1 VIYAVANQKGGVGKT
16 TTSVNLAACLADA
29 GARVLLIDLDPQANA
44 SSGLGFRGGDGT
56 TIADV
61 ILDGAPVRDAIRDTK
76 IPNLD
81 IVTSHPDLSSA
92 AIELPGRAGRERILA
107 HALAGIRD
115 DYQFILIDCPP
126 SLDLLAVNALTAA
139 DRLIIP
145 VQCEYYALEG
155 LSRLMETILGVRTH
169 LNPHLGLGGLLLTMH
184 DSRTRVSGDV
194 IAEVRRHFPDAV
206 FATVVPRNVR
216 ITEAPSYGEPV
227 TRYDPNCAGAQAY
240 VAVAK
245 EVVARG

>member
-16 TTSVNLAACLADA
+16 TTAVNLAACLADM
-29 GARVLLIDLDPQANA
+29 GARVLLVDLDPQGNA
-44 SSGLGFRGGDGT
+44 SSGLGFRGWDGT

-61 ILDGAPVRDAIRDTK
+61 ILDGAPVRDAIRPTR
-76 IPNLD
+76 IPNLE

-92 AIELPGRAGRERILA
+92 SVELPGREGRERILA
-107 HALAGIRD
+107 NALADIRD
-115 DYQFILIDCPP
+115 DFAFVLIDCPP

-139 DRLIIP
+139 DRLIVP

-169 LNPHLGLGGLLLTMH
+169 LNPQLGLGGLLLTMH

-194 IAEVRRHFPDAV
+194 VAEVRRHFPDAV

-227 TRYDPNCAGAQAY
+227 TRYDPTCAGAQAY
-240 VAVAK
+240 LAVAK